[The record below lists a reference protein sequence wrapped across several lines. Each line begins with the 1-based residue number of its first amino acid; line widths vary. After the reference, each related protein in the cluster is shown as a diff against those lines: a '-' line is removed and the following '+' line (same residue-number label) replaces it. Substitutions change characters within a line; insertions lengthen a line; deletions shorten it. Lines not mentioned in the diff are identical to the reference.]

1 MNWPISHTHK
11 TEKIKIPNLFRQN
24 VISFEEKLQLLCIFL
39 SEDAEKCTATIANM
53 PANEDGIKALA
64 TKETT
69 APEITSP
76 STFEKNQMCV
86 AFWLEGEA
94 FTWYIGY
101 ITDVKEE
108 NYVVDHLHR
117 NPLKQ
122 NKHWHY
128 PRTSYKQIVLP
139 DQTADIDVKGD
150 WTLEERNQNFVLKN
164 EKDIIFKFKETVP
177 NEIETFFSLFTEFF
191 SICW

>member
-1 MNWPISHTHK
+1 M
-11 TEKIKIPNLFRQN
+11 
-24 VISFEEKLQLLCIFL
+24 L
-39 SEDAEKCTATIANM
+39 SDDAETCTATIANL
-53 PANEDGIKALA
+53 PTNEDGIKALA

-69 APEITSP
+69 AAEITSP
-76 STFEKNQMCV
+76 STFEANQMCV
-86 AFWLEGEA
+86 VFWLEGEA

-101 ITDVKEE
+101 ITEVNEE

-128 PRTSYKQIVLP
+128 PRKPDKQIVLH
-139 DQTADIDVKGD
+139 DQMVDIEVKGD
-150 WTLEERNQNFVLKN
+150 WTQEERNQKFVLTN

-177 NEIETFFSLFTEFF
+177 KIK
-191 SICW
+191 